1 MKIIIAGAGEVGI
14 HLAKQLS
21 IDNHDIQIMDVDES
35 KFQKLSSSVD
45 IVSVT
50 GSSTSIK
57 VLKEVGVEDADLVV
71 AVTSLQSVNLNTCM
85 LAKKLGAKKTI
96 ARVGNSEYVLP
107 EYIELFKSLGVD
119 FLIYPEESVAIEIVK
134 LIERATATDVLEFEG
149 GKIVLLGL
157 RLDRNSTILRRT
169 MRELSEQY
177 KGFDF
182 RIVAIHRGVR
192 TLIPTGNDILLPN
205 DQIFVISVPGGIEE
219 IIRATGKDQHP
230 FRNVMI
236 LGGGKIGRKTAQM
249 LEHKMNVKLLEP
261 DKRLSGEL
269 TEYLDNTLIINS
281 DGKNLDLLA
290 QEGII
295 DMDAFISLTEDAE
308 TNIISCLMAKHL
320 KVPKTIALVDN
331 VDYIALTQTIGLDA
345 LINKKLIAA
354 NSISQFIRRANVLS
368 IASLQGVD
376 AEVLEFIAHEGSIV
390 TKKPVRN
397 LGFPKNSIIGGYI
410 RGEVGKIVVGDTL
423 LQADDKVV
431 VFTLPGE
438 IAKVE
443 KFFI

>member
-21 IDNHDIQIMDVDES
+21 IDNHDIQIMDFDES

-107 EYIELFKSLGVD
+107 EYTELFKSLGVD
-119 FLIYPEESVAIEIVK
+119 FLIYPEESVALEIVK
-134 LIERATATDVLEFEG
+134 LIERATATDVLEFAG

>member
-107 EYIELFKSLGVD
+107 EYTELFKSLGVD
-119 FLIYPEESVAIEIVK
+119 FLIYPEESVALEIVK

>member
-107 EYIELFKSLGVD
+107 EYTELFKSLGVD
-119 FLIYPEESVAIEIVK
+119 FLIYPEESVALEIVK
-134 LIERATATDVLEFEG
+134 LIERATATDVLEFAG

>member
-1 MKIIIAGAGEVGI
+1 
-14 HLAKQLS
+14 
-21 IDNHDIQIMDVDES
+21 
-35 KFQKLSSSVD
+35 
-45 IVSVT
+45 
-50 GSSTSIK
+50 
-57 VLKEVGVEDADLVV
+57 
-71 AVTSLQSVNLNTCM
+71 
-85 LAKKLGAKKTI
+85 
-96 ARVGNSEYVLP
+96 
-107 EYIELFKSLGVD
+107 
-119 FLIYPEESVAIEIVK
+119 
-134 LIERATATDVLEFEG
+134 
-149 GKIVLLGL
+149 
-157 RLDRNSTILRRT
+157 
-169 MRELSEQY
+169 
-177 KGFDF
+177 
-182 RIVAIHRGVR
+182 
-192 TLIPTGNDILLPN
+192 
-205 DQIFVISVPGGIEE
+205 
-219 IIRATGKDQHP
+219 
-230 FRNVMI
+230 
-236 LGGGKIGRKTAQM
+236 
-249 LEHKMNVKLLEP
+249 
-261 DKRLSGEL
+261 
-269 TEYLDNTLIINS
+269 
-281 DGKNLDLLA
+281 
-290 QEGII
+290 
-295 DMDAFISLTEDAE
+295 
-308 TNIISCLMAKHL
+308 MAKHL